1 MVRLIKYHGSI
12 IATTSVLILCISLAL
27 IKHPPLIGIWE
38 STVVYRS
45 FLPTTRPP
53 LVLGIQKSA
62 NTTGHHGLFG
72 YTLLEGSRW
81 LADIIGHRITNIRI
95 LPVIYGLFALFFL
108 YVITKRWFG
117 WIIGIL
123 SVCLLATNQTFLV
136 FQHSLLSQTMRL
148 LEKSGS

>member
-1 MVRLIKYHGSI
+1 MKKLLYDEHFIRFNNLNNEKSKFSKMVRLIKYHGSI

-72 YTLLEGSRW
+72 
-81 LADIIGHRITNIRI
+81 
-95 LPVIYGLFALFFL
+95 
-108 YVITKRWFG
+108 
-117 WIIGIL
+117 
-123 SVCLLATNQTFLV
+123 
-136 FQHSLLSQTMRL
+136 
-148 LEKSGS
+148 